1 MAMQSAI
8 SISKLQDVL
17 IASVQVDLTES
28 TLRDF
33 SLDLLDAV
41 KSTRAKG
48 VMIELSGVKTLDGES
63 MHRLLDVVK
72 TVEVMGRRCLL
83 VGLRPGVVIGL
94 MDIGIDLA
102 STQCVADLEQG
113 FLYLE

>member
-1 MAMQSAI
+1 MQSAI

-48 VMIELSGVKTLDGES
+48 VMMIELSGVKTLDGEN